1 LTAQLEV
8 VEETYDSSKRPNP
21 LMEEFLTLF
30 KYRDL
35 VYQFVASSIKTR
47 YKRSLLG
54 VAWTLLNPLLMMIV
68 LTLVFSNLFK
78 FTLVHYPVYVL
89 SGLIAWNFFSS
100 ATIQAMQGMIM
111 SGGLLNRIYVPKSV
125 FTVSALGTGL
135 VNLGFSIIPLL
146 AIALILGVRMN
157 LALLVMPV
165 AVLLLAFFVL
175 GMGLILASAA
185 VYFAD
190 MLPVYEVILTLWMYA
205 TPIIYPPEVLP
216 PKWLW
221 LFKLN
226 PMYHLVQIF
235 RRPIYEGVVPDW
247 KEWVFAAATALAVFI
262 IGSLIFTSKIN
273 EYAYRT

>member
-1 LTAQLEV
+1 
-8 VEETYDSSKRPNP
+8 
-21 LMEEFLTLF
+21 MEEFLTLF

-35 VYQFVASSIKTR
+35 VYQFVSSSIKTR